1 MLPRTVANR
10 YPFLEEHSGSFRIL
24 KPYPSACAQQ
34 IRDIAGAGTDFD
46 ALTDQLSEQLLSC
59 RIHEGEGGEIEAGSA
74 GRVRAGYARFP
85 HFVNPGSQEFAF
97 EPNGLGQVRAH
108 KPSDPEHGE
117 FPPSIATLLS
127 ECG

>member
-34 IRDIAGAGTDFD
+34 FRDIAGAGNDFD

-59 RIHEGEGGEIEAGSA
+59 RIHEGEGGEIEANGSTS
-74 GRVRAGYARFP
+74 RTSARHTP
-85 HFVNPGSQEFAF
+85 IASSA
-97 EPNGLGQVRAH
+97 
-108 KPSDPEHGE
+108 DPQ
-117 FPPSIATLLS
+117 S
-127 ECG
+127 E